1 MKDNIKNDRYILNKK
16 ILIFKNKYL
25 ELKKSNSIDEIEL
38 RECICDILSWIEIC
52 VKTTKNMNLEEKKKI
67 SAIRY
72 ANNYKKHNKKLYKF
86 NYNTYGL
93 YPSYNLYPSDD
104 LYPSDF
110 NIYWNFLSY
119 LEKSD
124 KNQYSNYRTFLE
136 NKNIYDTILE
146 IYEIIQKYY

>member
-25 ELKKSNSIDEIEL
+25 EFKESNSIDEIEL
-38 RECICDILSWIEIC
+38 RECICDILSWVEIC

-93 YPSYNLYPSDD
+93 YPSDKLYPSDN

-119 LEKSD
+119 LEESD
-124 KNQYSNYRTFLE
+124 KNQYNNYRTFLE
-136 NKNIYDTILE
+136 NKNIYDTINE

>member
-93 YPSYNLYPSDD
+93 YPSYNIYPSDD

-146 IYEIIQKYY
+146 IYEIIQK